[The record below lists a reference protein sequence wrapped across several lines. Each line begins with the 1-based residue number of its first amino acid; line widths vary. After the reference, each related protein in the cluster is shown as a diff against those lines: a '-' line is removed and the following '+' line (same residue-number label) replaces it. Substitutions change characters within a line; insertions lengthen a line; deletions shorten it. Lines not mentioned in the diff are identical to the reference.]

1 MNFRY
6 MRLLV
11 MFDLP
16 VLTSEDKREYRKFKK
31 YLEKNGYLMLQES
44 VYCKLALNNSV
55 AISYENTLIQNKPK
69 KGLVFLLKL
78 TENQFGNMKFI
89 VGDKQ
94 SEIIDNEDRYL
105 DL

>member
-55 AISYENTLIQNKPK
+55 AVSYENTLIQNKPK

-94 SEIIDNEDRYL
+94 SEIIDSEDRYL

>member
-55 AISYENTLIQNKPK
+55 AMSYEHTLEQNKPK

-78 TENQFGNMKFI
+78 TENQFGSMKYI
-89 VGDKQ
+89 IGDKQ
-94 SEIIDNEDRYL
+94 TEIIDNEERYL
-105 DL
+105 EL

>member
-16 VLTSEDKREYRKFKK
+16 VITSEDKREYRKFKK

-55 AISYENTLIQNKPK
+55 ALSYEKTLEQNKPK

-78 TENQFGNMKFI
+78 TENQFGNMKYI
-89 VGDKQ
+89 TGDKQ
-94 SEIIDNEDRYL
+94 TEIIDTEERYL
-105 DL
+105 EL

>member
-6 MRLLV
+6 MRILV

-44 VYCKLALNNSV
+44 IYCKLALNNSV
-55 AISYENTLIQNKPK
+55 AIAYENSLEKNKPK

-78 TENQFGNMKFI
+78 TENQFGSMKYI

-94 SEIIDNEDRYL
+94 SEIVDSNERFL
-105 DL
+105 EL

>member
-44 VYCKLALNNSV
+44 IYCKLALNNSV
-55 AISYENTLIQNKPK
+55 AISYENSIENNKPK
-69 KGLVFLLKL
+69 RGLVFLLKL
-78 TENQFGNMKFI
+78 TENQFANMKYI

-94 SEIIDNEDRYL
+94 SQIIDTSDRYL
-105 DL
+105 EL

>member
-6 MRLLV
+6 MRILV

-55 AISYENTLIQNKPK
+55 AVVYENSLEKHKPK

-78 TENQFGNMKFI
+78 TENQFGSMKYI

-94 SEIIDNEDRYL
+94 SEIVDSEDRFL
-105 DL
+105 EL